1 MLMTLLLQKYCLVKR
16 KCSDNQIEALVIT
29 FTNIFV
35 KMILDVFVLHVVAA
49 FSVII
54 FIPKISVL
62 ASNLVQTLPIIVH
75 LHLRPKRLI

>member
-1 MLMTLLLQKYCLVKR
+1 MLMTLLLQKYCLVKG
-16 KCSDNQIEALVIT
+16 KCSGNQIEALVTT
-29 FTNIFV
+29 FTNVFV
-35 KMILDVFVLHVVAA
+35 KIILNVFVLHVVAA

-75 LHLRPKRLI
+75 LHLGPKRLI